1 MNIDVF
7 DHEELNGPQLI
18 QLQSLQPTKLVG
30 RVIFK
35 NYSEKLLFNTTYAFD
50 GWIVRAPA
58 FFSVFFN
65 KKIKGWPARKMMWF
79 LFYLFCS
86 YLSSYCGKTQ
96 KATDPFCNRR
106 A

>member
-35 NYSEKLLFNTTYAFD
+35 NYGEKLLFNTTYAFD
-50 GWIVRAPA
+50 G
-58 FFSVFFN
+58 
-65 KKIKGWPARKMMWF
+65 
-79 LFYLFCS
+79 
-86 YLSSYCGKTQ
+86 
-96 KATDPFCNRR
+96 
-106 A
+106 